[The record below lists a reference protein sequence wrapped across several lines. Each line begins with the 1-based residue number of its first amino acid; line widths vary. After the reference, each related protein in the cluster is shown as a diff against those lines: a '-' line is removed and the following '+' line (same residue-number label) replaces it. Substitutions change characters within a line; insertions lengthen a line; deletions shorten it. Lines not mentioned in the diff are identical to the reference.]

1 LTVSVS
7 NEIQTHTKDEY
18 HFHLQSTH
26 SPAEQNL
33 CKGIVAKP
41 GTSELPRLEGIH
53 PISTI

>member
-41 GTSELPRLEGIH
+41 VKWNK
-53 PISTI
+53 